1 LKKGKGRAAVRIL
14 LVEPQ
19 ISPFDVPTGTFGLPP
34 PYHLERIAGA
44 VVDQHEVR
52 ILDMRIE
59 NDMAALRRAL
69 SEFQP
74 DMVGCSC
81 VAANSHLAK
90 DVLAVAKQ
98 TDPGIHTVVGGH
110 HPSLMPESMYA
121 PCIDTVVI
129 GEGELT
135 LRELAGLRDA
145 NLKPDAVKGIAW
157 RNPDGS
163 YTVNPPRELMDLATL
178 PPAARQLTRQYRDR
192 QLYYRGTWR
201 PTDSIISSRG
211 CPFRCNFCG
220 LWKIHRGK
228 YRCRPPEQV
237 VDELQLITDPFV
249 NFVDDNTLDNVRNA
263 DSLASMIR
271 ERGIRKTYELYARA
285 DTVVSHPELVAK
297 WRDLGMKLLLIG
309 LESVDPAALEA
320 MNKGVSMEVNRAAIR
335 ICHDH
340 DVEIA
345 AYFIVNPQFS
355 RDDFRRLSAFVAESR
370 LTHPIFTILTP
381 FPGTELYA
389 EVQNTMISK
398 DLRLIDFYH
407 TVMPTKLPLEEFYEE
422 FLGLYRRAYP
432 FKAFIKAAFHNTAML
447 SPKTLKINV
456 RVKRKMAALYSHHR
470 VAGLTG

>member
-1 LKKGKGRAAVRIL
+1 VRIL

-44 VVDQHEVR
+44 VVDRHEVR

-59 NDMAALRRAL
+59 DEMAALRRAL

-74 DMVGCSC
+74 DLVGCSC

-90 DVLAVAKQ
+90 AVLAAAKQ
-98 TDPGIHTVVGGH
+98 ADPAILTVAGGH
-110 HPSLMPESMYA
+110 HPSLVPESMFT
-121 PCIDTVVI
+121 PFIDVIVI

-135 LRELAGLRDA
+135 LSELADMRGA
-145 NLKPDAVKGIAW
+145 NVKPAAVKGIAW
-157 RNPDGS
+157 RGPDG
-163 YTVNPPRELMDLATL
+163 TFTLNPPRELMDLATL
-178 PPAARQLTRQYRDR
+178 PPAARHLTRQYRDR
-192 QLYYRGTWR
+192 QLYYRGSWR

-237 VDELQLITDPFV
+237 ADELQLITDPYV

-263 DSLASMIR
+263 DRLATLIR
-271 ERGIRKTYELYARA
+271 ERNLRKTYELYSRA
-285 DTVVSHPELVAK
+285 DTVVAHPELVAK
-297 WRDLGMKLLLIG
+297 WRDVGMKLLLIG
-309 LESVDPAALEA
+309 LESVDPAALVA

-335 ICHDH
+335 ICHDN

-345 AYFIVNPQFS
+345 AYFIVNPQFD
-355 RDDFRRLSAFVAESR
+355 RDDFRRLSDFVSENK

-381 FPGTELYA
+381 FPGTELFA
-389 EVQNTMISK
+389 EVQHAMISG

-407 TVMPTKLPLEEFYEE
+407 TVMPTRLPLEEFYEE

-432 FKAFIKAAFHNTAML
+432 LKAFIKAVFQHKAML
-447 SPKTLKINV
+447 SPGTLKINARV
-456 RVKRKMAALYSHHR
+456 RGKMAALYSHHQA
-470 VAGLTG
+470 AGLSG